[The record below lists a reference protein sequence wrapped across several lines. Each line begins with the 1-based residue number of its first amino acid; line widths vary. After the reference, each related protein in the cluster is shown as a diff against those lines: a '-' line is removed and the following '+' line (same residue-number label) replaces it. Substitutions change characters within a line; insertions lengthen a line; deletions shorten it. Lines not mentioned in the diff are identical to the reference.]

1 TTFPARCLPT
11 PLRAIAIRSGWPSCA
26 RSIRRSLRSSTCTSF
41 ATTIPPTNTPRLT
54 LGSNVIPVSTS
65 ISSLPLLP
73 GSIWWNASLAKS
85 PPRSSGR
92 AAFAASG
99 LWSPTSSAFWII
111 TISIPNPTAGRQTP
125 NAFWKS
131 SIAPGK
137 PCWKRYTIPSMGHH
151 TREGSL
157 GNTREPLATMAR
169 SYPGATVVMEAGT
182 HSPWVSRLLQELGL
196 RVIVAN
202 PRKTRAIYQNERKSD
217 RRDAMMLARLA
228 RMDLTLLH
236 PVEHGSQEAQ
246 QDMLQLKLRDS
257 LVRARVALI
266 NAVRFSL
273 KSLGY
278 PVSNP
283 SGASFHKFVLKEV
296 PESIGEM
303 IAHNVAAIAELTQR
317 IKALEVSISRLAAER
332 YPETIYLQQV
342 SGVGPITSLYFVLK
356 VGNPGRFQ

>member
-1 TTFPARCLPT
+1 MNNATARKRTQLT
-11 PLRAIAIRSGWPSCA
+11 IGLDLGD
-26 RSIRRSLRSSTCTSF
+26 RRHTYYVLD
-41 ATTIPPTNTPRLT
+41 
-54 LGSNVIPVSTS
+54 G
-65 ISSLPLLP
+65 
-73 GSIWWNASLAKS
+73 
-85 PPRSSGR
+85 
-92 AAFAASG
+92 
-99 LWSPTSSAFWII
+99 
-111 TISIPNPTAGRQTP
+111 AGKM
-125 NAFWKS
+125 A
-131 SIAPGK
+131 
-137 PCWKRYTIPSMGHH
+137 
-151 TREGSL
+151 REGSL
-157 GNTREPLATMAR
+157 GNTREQLATMAR

-182 HSPWVSRLLQELGL
+182 HSPWVSRFLQELGL

-228 RMDLTLLH
+228 RMDPTLLH
-236 PVEHGSQEAQ
+236 LVEHGSQEAQ

-266 NAVRFSL
+266 NAVRFTL

-283 SGASFHKFVLKEV
+283 SSERFHKLVLSEV

-303 IAHNVAAIAELTQR
+303 IAQNVAAIAELTQR

-356 VGNPGRFQ
+356 VGTPGRFQRTRDIGAFLGLCPRRDQSGETDKELRISKCGDQYLRGLLVNAAQYILGPFGTDSALREHGLRLAQEGTARAKKRAVVAVARKLAVLLLTLWKSREPYESFPTMA

>member
-1 TTFPARCLPT
+1 MKNATARKRT
-11 PLRAIAIRSGWPSCA
+11 Q
-26 RSIRRSLRSSTCTSF
+26 
-41 ATTIPPTNTPRLT
+41 
-54 LGSNVIPVSTS
+54 
-65 ISSLPLLP
+65 
-73 GSIWWNASLAKS
+73 
-85 PPRSSGR
+85 
-92 AAFAASG
+92 
-99 LWSPTSSAFWII
+99 I
-111 TISIPNPTAGRQTP
+111 TIGLDLGDRRHTYYVLDGAGKM
-125 NAFWKS
+125 A
-131 SIAPGK
+131 
-137 PCWKRYTIPSMGHH
+137 
-151 TREGSL
+151 REGSL

-182 HSPWVSRLLQELGL
+182 HSPWVSRFLQELGL

-217 RRDAMMLARLA
+217 RHDAMMLARLA
-228 RMDLTLLH
+228 RMDPTLLH

-266 NAVRFSL
+266 NAVRFTL

-283 SGASFHKFVLKEV
+283 SSERFHKLVLSEV

-317 IKALEVSISRLAAER
+317 IKALDVSISRLAAER

-356 VGNPGRFQ
+356 VGTPGRFQRTRDIGAFLGLCPRRDQSGETDKELRISKCGDQYLRCLLVNAAQYILGPFGTDSALREHGLRLAQEGTARAKKRAVVAVARKLAVLLLTLWKSREPYESFPTMA

>member
-1 TTFPARCLPT
+1 MKNATARKRT
-11 PLRAIAIRSGWPSCA
+11 Q
-26 RSIRRSLRSSTCTSF
+26 
-41 ATTIPPTNTPRLT
+41 
-54 LGSNVIPVSTS
+54 
-65 ISSLPLLP
+65 
-73 GSIWWNASLAKS
+73 
-85 PPRSSGR
+85 
-92 AAFAASG
+92 
-99 LWSPTSSAFWII
+99 I
-111 TISIPNPTAGRQTP
+111 TIGLDLGDRRHTYYVLDGAGKM
-125 NAFWKS
+125 A
-131 SIAPGK
+131 
-137 PCWKRYTIPSMGHH
+137 
-151 TREGSL
+151 REGSL

-182 HSPWVSRLLQELGL
+182 HSPWVSRFLQELGL

-217 RRDAMMLARLA
+217 RHDAMMLARLA
-228 RMDLTLLH
+228 RMDPTLLH

-266 NAVRFSL
+266 NAVRFTL

-283 SGASFHKFVLKEV
+283 SSERFHKLVLSEV

-303 IAHNVAAIAELTQR
+303 IAHNVAALAELTQR

-356 VGNPGRFQ
+356 VGTPGRFQRTRDIGAFLGLCPRRDQSGETDKELRISKCGDQYLRCLLVNAAQYILGPFGTDSALREHGLRLAQEGTARAKKRAVVAVARKLAVLLLTLWKSREPYESFPTMA